1 MLINLS
7 VDNCKVRLQIW
18 DTAGQGMLMRVQLD
32 SVPILH
38 GGCRRCFHGDSKP
51 FRFCGSPILE
61 ILTVFPLRTFPSQ
74 PSPWWL
80 GHHIAICIYVFTDA
94 LCFSC
99 IYSGFINCF
108 PTTERFRSMAPMY
121 YRGAHAAILV
131 YDITQEQSFL
141 DMNSWVE
148 ELKKNLTDSLVIHVV
163 GNKSDLSSTHRAV
176 SLKQAQE
183 YVARTLGS
191 ETPVHEVSAKDDNGT
206 IEELFLQITRT
217 LVERK
222 RDSGKREPGI
232 TIQPQQPAP
241 PSGCCS

>member
-1 MLINLS
+1 MSYAPSSSGSSLEAKVVILGSQGVGKTSLVVRYLDKTFSPNCTATIGASFTAKKLL

-18 DTAGQGMLMRVQLD
+18 DTAGQG
-32 SVPILH
+32 
-38 GGCRRCFHGDSKP
+38 
-51 FRFCGSPILE
+51 
-61 ILTVFPLRTFPSQ
+61 
-74 PSPWWL
+74 
-80 GHHIAICIYVFTDA
+80 
-94 LCFSC
+94 
-99 IYSGFINCF
+99 
-108 PTTERFRSMAPMY
+108 MAPMY

-163 GNKSDLSSTHRAV
+163 GNKSDLAATQRAV
-176 SLKQAQE
+176 PLKRTQE
-183 YVARTLGS
+183 YVARALGA

-222 RDSGKREPGI
+222 HSGGGGGKRDSNI
-232 TIQPQQPAP
+232 IIPAP
-241 PSGCCS
+241 QPKPSNSCCW